1 MANLQVRNMPEEL
14 HERLRRCAQQRNCS
28 MSAVVLQALERELER
43 SEWQERWESSP
54 TFDLGISAA
63 DVLAEVRR
71 ERDEELACRDV
82 T

>member
-71 ERDEELACRDV
+71 ERDEELARRYV

>member
-1 MANLQVRNMPEEL
+1 MPDEL

-43 SEWQERWESSP
+43 AEWQERWESSP

-71 ERDEELACRDV
+71 ERDEELAWRDSS
-82 T
+82 

>member
-1 MANLQVRNMPEEL
+1 MASLQVRNMPEEL

-63 DVLAEVRR
+63 EVLAEVRR
-71 ERDEELACRDV
+71 ERDEELARRYV